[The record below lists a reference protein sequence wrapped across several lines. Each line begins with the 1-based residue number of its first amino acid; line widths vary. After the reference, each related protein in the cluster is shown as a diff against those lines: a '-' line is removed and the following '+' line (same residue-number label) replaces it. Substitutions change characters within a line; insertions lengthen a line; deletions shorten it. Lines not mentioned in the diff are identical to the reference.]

1 MQNLYHMIVENTAEF
16 GGGFC
21 LVEMTADQ
29 LKKIAESF
37 SYYSEILP
45 YRDIEELIGNVVK
58 ASLNDS
64 AKFDSMKT
72 RMLTPEE
79 SESVEISDV
88 QIVHEMYFVKMVGK
102 AYLKIICTES
112 TEILMIAI
120 EDLITDY
127 FDDPEN

>member
-21 LVEMTADQ
+21 LVEITADQ

-45 YRDIEELIGNVVK
+45 YRDIDELIGNVVK
-58 ASLNDS
+58 ASLDDS
-64 AKFDSMKT
+64 AKFDNIKT

-79 SESVEISDV
+79 SESVEISGV
-88 QIVHEMYFVKMVGK
+88 QIVHEMYFVKLVGK

-112 TEILMIAI
+112 TEVLMIPI
-120 EDLITDY
+120 DDLTDY
-127 FDDPEN
+127 FYDPEN

>member
-1 MQNLYHMIVENTAEF
+1 MIVENTAEF

-21 LVEMTADQ
+21 LVEITADQ

-45 YRDIEELIGNVVK
+45 YRDIDELIGNVVK
-58 ASLNDS
+58 ASLDDS
-64 AKFDSMKT
+64 AKFDNIKT

-79 SESVEISDV
+79 SESVEISGV
-88 QIVHEMYFVKMVGK
+88 QIVHEMYFVKLVGK

-112 TEILMIAI
+112 TEVLMIPI
-120 EDLITDY
+120 DDLTDY
-127 FDDPEN
+127 FYDPEN